1 MKFLIEIIGSLII
14 GVLAAVL
21 LHFVGADFTVAQ
33 TAITVGGILVISS
46 VIHGITGA
54 INKQIDAKKPAS

>member
-21 LHFVGADFTVAQ
+21 LHLVGADFTVAQ

-46 VIHGITGA
+46 IIHGITGA
-54 INKQIDAKKPAS
+54 INKHIDAKKPAS

>member
-21 LHFVGADFTVAQ
+21 LYFVGADFTATQ

-46 VIHGITGA
+46 IIHGITGA
-54 INKQIDAKKPAS
+54 INKQMDTKKSTS